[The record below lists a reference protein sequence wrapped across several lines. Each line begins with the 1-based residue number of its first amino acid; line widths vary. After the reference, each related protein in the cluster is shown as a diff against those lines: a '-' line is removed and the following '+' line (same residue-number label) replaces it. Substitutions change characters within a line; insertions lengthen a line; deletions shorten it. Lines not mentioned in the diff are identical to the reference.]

1 MPYAEALALQRRLL
15 RLRCE
20 GRIDDI
26 LLTAEHPPTVTLGRF
41 GKTENVLLTQDEL
54 ERRGVALV
62 RSDRGGDATF
72 HCPGQLV
79 VYAIMDLRARG
90 IRLRDFTLKL
100 EDVAIG
106 TLASY
111 GISAAR
117 WPEHPGIW
125 VDGAGSGQRAQV
137 GAIGLRVSRGVAM
150 HGLSLNV
157 CPELKRFEV
166 INLCGLPGM
175 KAASIASLTGRRLRL
190 RDARLRLQ
198 RQLIGIFRVKLE
210 EIAASQ
216 VIADSLSATEA

>member
-26 LLTAEHPPTVTLGRF
+26 LLTVEHPPTVTLGRF
-41 GKTENVLLTQDEL
+41 GKMDNVLLTQDEL
-54 ERRGVALV
+54 ERRGVSLV

-79 VYAIMDLRARG
+79 VYPIMDLRARG

-100 EDVAIG
+100 EGVAIG

-125 VDGAGSGQRAQV
+125 VDGAGSGRAQV

-157 CPELKRFEV
+157 FPELKRFEV

-190 RDARLRLQ
+190 RDVRLRLQ
-198 RQLIGIFRVKLE
+198 RQFSGIFRVKLD

-216 VIADSLSATEA
+216 VMADSLSATEA